1 MKKSQLRQIIREE
14 ISKLK
19 EIGNFHDPR
28 MSSGKFDHLTP
39 KKEKNTKN
47 QINFPIDNLEDL
59 NKFYIKDYT
68 QYVGEAP
75 EVDLKGILRGDVDE
89 MYKQGYAQEII
100 DLMQAGRLT
109 DEKTASDLLTRL
121 AAEYFI

>member
-1 MKKSQLRQIIREE
+1 MKKSELRKIIREE

-59 NKFYIKDYT
+59 NKFFIKDYT
-68 QYVGEAP
+68 RVVGEAP

-89 MYKQGYAQEII
+89 MYEMDYAQEIV
-100 DLMQAGRLT
+100 DLMHAGELT
-109 DEKTASDLLTRL
+109 DEKTASRLLDDLSG
-121 AAEYFI
+121 EYFG